1 MRAGDLRH
9 RIQFQRLVV
18 GVDPETQEPLPE
30 TWVDVASVWAA
41 IEPLS
46 GREFI
51 AAKAVQSEVVGRI
64 IIRKRSDIKA
74 AMRGLYRGQVYNI
87 QGVLP
92 DPKSGLDY
100 LTLPYSEGVNDG

>member
-1 MRAGDLRH
+1 MRAGNLRH
-9 RIQFQRLVV
+9 RIQFQELLP
-18 GVDPETQEPLPE
+18 GIDPDTLEPLPGA
-30 TWVDVASVWAA
+30 WVDVVALWAA

-64 IIRKRSDIKA
+64 VIRRRAGIKA
-74 AMRGLYRGQVYNI
+74 RMRGVYRGQVYNI
-87 QGVLP
+87 HGVLP

-100 LTLPYSEGVNDG
+100 LTLPYSLGVNDG

>member
-9 RIQFQRLVV
+9 RIQFQKLAP
-18 GVDPETQEPLPE
+18 GVDPETQEPLPGV
-30 TWVDVASVWAA
+30 WVDVVTVWAA

-51 AAKAVQSEVVGRI
+51 AAQAVQSEVVGRI
-64 IIRKRSDIKA
+64 VIRRRTDIMA
-74 AMRGLYRGQVYNI
+74 QMRGLYRGQVYNI
-87 QGVLP
+87 HGVLS

-100 LTLPYSEGVNDG
+100 LTLPYSLGVNDG